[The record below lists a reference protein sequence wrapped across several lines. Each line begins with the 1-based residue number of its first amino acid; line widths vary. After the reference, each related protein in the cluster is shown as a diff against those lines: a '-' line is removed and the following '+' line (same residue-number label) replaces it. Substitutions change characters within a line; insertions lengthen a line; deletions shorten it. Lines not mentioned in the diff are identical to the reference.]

1 MGEQK
6 KESEKR
12 EERGDWGIAVGAK
25 TAEDGRR

>member
-1 MGEQK
+1 LGEQK